1 MVWKENTDKL
11 GWYSFRNM
19 SPKNYYKKKVEMKK
33 KGYRLLDVECYPLG
47 TKNVYA
53 AIWIQNKDHLNWSS
67 KQDLSSSQF
76 GSYFKKMKSKG
87 YRPIDI
93 EAYKIGNIQ
102 RYAAIWIQNKS
113 NLKWIQLRDMSR
125 ESYQKKKSR

>member
-1 MVWKENTDKL
+1 M
-11 GWYSFRNM
+11 RC
-19 SPKNYYKKKVEMKK
+19 KK

-67 KQDLSSSQF
+67 KQDLSSSQY
-76 GSYFKKMKSKG
+76 GGYFKKMKSKG

-93 EAYKIGNIQ
+93 EAYKIGNSQ
-102 RYAAIWIQNKS
+102 RYAAIWIQKNP
-113 NLKWIQLRDMSR
+113 I
-125 ESYQKKKSR
+125 